1 MLGKIHYKDQCSMV
15 SQTKK
20 VKCPMEKKETEA
32 KYTLAFHAV
41 GKQLC
46 LSIFMEN
53 KYYVKLHFQKR
64 VC

>member
-1 MLGKIHYKDQCSMV
+1 MV